1 MSEDLESRQAGD
13 PSKIGVQGLSSNDD
27 SIVNVRL
34 VTLLRHHRP
43 RQGDEQ
49 DYDWAR

>member
-1 MSEDLESRQAGD
+1 MSEHLESREAGD
-13 PSKIGVQGLSSNDD
+13 PSKVGIQGLSSNDN
-27 SIVNVRL
+27 SIVNVGL
-34 VTLLRHHRP
+34 VALLRHHRP